1 MKRFQTKRL
10 LKRIQK
16 FDKQALTEVY
26 DVFAPKIYGY
36 VYRHTG
42 HVETAQEI
50 TSDTFQRLLVTLKN
64 NSGPDENL
72 SAWLYRV
79 AHNLIVDH
87 YRKQPLQESLELDE
101 DLYEQASPVQ
111 ETGNQKRLT
120 AQTREAL
127 KKLTALQ
134 QQVIV
139 LRFLEELSLKETAQI
154 VQREVGA
161 VKAIQHRALSSL
173 RRIIEESDDE

>member
-10 LKRIQK
+10 LKRIK
-16 FDKQALTEVY
+16 IFDKQALTEVY
-26 DVFAPKIYGY
+26 DNFSPKIYGY
-36 VYRHTG
+36 AYRRTG
-42 HVETAQEI
+42 HVDIAQEI
-50 TSDTFQRLLVTLKN
+50 TSDTFQRLLVALKN
-64 NSGPDENL
+64 NSGPDKNL

-87 YRKQPLQESLELDE
+87 YRQQPLQDALELDE
-101 DLYEQASPVQ
+101 ELYDSTSPDQ
-111 ETGNQKRLT
+111 DTGTQLPLST
-120 AQTREAL
+120 HTRDAL
-127 KKLTALQ
+127 KQLTALQ

-161 VKAIQHRALSSL
+161 VKAIQHRALNSL